1 MEEGPVAL
9 ERGRERPLFV
19 TVCKSLIHLTIEA
32 ERRSVVVVARGWMSS
47 CYEALIPLHNL
58 VISMKGNMSVHCR
71 THLPKFKEA
80 PIALG
85 LLPMSEVDGWEIDRG
100 VD

>member
-1 MEEGPVAL
+1 
-9 ERGRERPLFV
+9 
-19 TVCKSLIHLTIEA
+19 
-32 ERRSVVVVARGWMSS
+32 MSS
-47 CYEALIPLHNL
+47 CYEALISPHNL
-58 VISMKGNMSVHCR
+58 VILMKGNMSVHCR

-85 LLPMSEVDGWEIDRG
+85 PLPMSEVDGWEIDRG